1 MKKVLIKSLCAIFLA
16 LMPAASCQMLN
27 PGPLPEDIVGD
38 TPGELQAKI
47 GDILAQAGTDST
59 KVEFAEITT
68 SFIYIPGDHIANV
81 KIQIV
86 SPSDKNKM
94 EEYLWTDMKDRR
106 NMCEKFDLIV
116 STRLESDLIDTY
128 EGYKDI
134 LFTYNDI
141 KPYLD
146 KLPLYCNE
154 ALEASG
160 YKENAY
166 IDNFTISKDDIYI
179 SVKHKDGN
187 ISKTYRI
194 SPDGSGIVIPQ

>member
-16 LMPAASCQMLN
+16 SMSAASCQMLN

-68 SFIYIPGDHIANV
+68 SFIYKPGDHIANV

-128 EGYKDI
+128 EGYK
-134 LFTYNDI
+134 
-141 KPYLD
+141 
-146 KLPLYCNE
+146 
-154 ALEASG
+154 
-160 YKENAY
+160 ENAY
-166 IDNFTISKDDIYI
+166 IDNFTISKDDMYI